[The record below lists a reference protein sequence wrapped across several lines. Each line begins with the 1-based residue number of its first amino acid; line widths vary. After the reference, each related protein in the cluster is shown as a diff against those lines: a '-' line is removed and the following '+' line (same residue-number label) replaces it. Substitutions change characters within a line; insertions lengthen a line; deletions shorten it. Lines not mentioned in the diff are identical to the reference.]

1 MAGVSGLERIKDTE
15 MMHHP
20 HQPRQSDA
28 PGDKFTQ
35 ILPFPSPTYG
45 AVNTIF
51 LTPLDM
57 VVEEVYVE
65 VVTAAL
71 GGVANPVWAP
81 AQTWVG
87 NNGIQLKYDRT
98 PVYTQSQFETT
109 YYDYLNFDKPNLE
122 RRLVAYGDVSN
133 GNSLAGNAVRTHY
146 VPLSAISDKLLKHIG
161 SLSAYAASKW
171 SIDFDL
177 PTMAQL
183 VRGTNTTAATGGAI
197 QSMSLV
203 LVGHREDSRNAQAYS
218 MALAGDGIKV
228 VFSQANHGR
237 TAAAAASAD
246 QTIGFTNLAGECT
259 GIIVGQRLQAGWI
272 GATPDVLNRLQWVN
286 YDGIADTINIGTQAN
301 PSRIFGQAVKQR
313 MARLLMPTDSYDGS
327 NTFVTDQLAVNTAS
341 GLAASYI
348 APVQKGII
356 AISLEEKATTGM
368 RYGMF
373 SGALRLNNDFQ
384 MTLSNGTTTRTADYI
399 DVDVLIRRV
408 AVFRHTGFLM
418 VNEE

>member
-1 MAGVSGLERIKDTE
+1 
-15 MMHHP
+15 
-20 HQPRQSDA
+20 
-28 PGDKFTQ
+28 
-35 ILPFPSPTYG
+35 
-45 AVNTIF
+45 
-51 LTPLDM
+51 
-57 VVEEVYVE
+57 
-65 VVTAAL
+65 
-71 GGVANPVWAP
+71 
-81 AQTWVG
+81 
-87 NNGIQLKYDRT
+87 
-98 PVYTQSQFETT
+98 VYTQSQFETT

-122 RRLVAYGDVSN
+122 RRLVAYGDLSD
-133 GNSLAGNAVRTHY
+133 GNTLAGNAVHTHY

-177 PTMAQL
+177 PTLAQL
-183 VRGTNTTAATGGAI
+183 ARGTNTTAATGGDI

-237 TAAAAASAD
+237 TAAAASSVD

-259 GIIVGQRLQAGWI
+259 GIIVGQRLQSGWI
-272 GATPDVLNRLQWVN
+272 GATPQALNRLQWVN
-286 YDGIADTINIGTQAN
+286 YDGVSDTINIGTQAN
-301 PSRIFGQAVKQR
+301 PSRVFGQAVKQR

-341 GLAASYI
+341 GVAGSYI

-384 MTLSNGTTTRTADYI
+384 MTLTNGSTTRTADYI